1 MEKEGLDEIEQERMI
16 NQAAITS
23 QTNRNMTEAAQY
35 YLEEKEKGIVDIQ
48 LEVESIKLDIYHLL
62 RQDRLILNKENN
74 QVDWV
79 ELEDLSQRTLSDW
92 GVERIMQVINFYIN
106 KNTLLTNFDEKQIRK
121 LMLTFMTELND
132 LILMKY
138 QLIFNTPTFEECKII
153 MLNKLEE
160 KKKLRIFT
168 SEILGKEYDEK
179 EISKELLGEMER
191 TVEKEMSKIKAEQRK
206 EKLRDYGI
214 LIAQLEVIVYATL
227 NRAWKG
233 EERGSI
239 RRHTQISELIGGR
252 PSFNTN
258 KSSGGGMFSWGSR

>member
-1 MEKEGLDEIEQERMI
+1 MGLEEENEQERMY

-23 QTNRNMTEAAQY
+23 QTNRNMTDAAQY
-35 YLEEKEKGIVDIQ
+35 YLEEKEKGIVDVQ
-48 LEVESIKLDIYHLL
+48 LEVDSIKSDIYHLL
-62 RQDRLILNKENN
+62 KQDRLILNKETN
-74 QVDWV
+74 QIDWV
-79 ELEDLSQRTLSDW
+79 EISNLSQRTLSDW

-106 KNTLLTNFDEKQIRK
+106 KNTLLTNFDEKQIRR

-138 QLIFNTPTFEECKII
+138 QLIFRTPTFEECKTI

-160 KKKLRIFT
+160 KKKLKMFT
-168 SEILGKEYDEK
+168 LEILGKTPDEK
-179 EISKELLGEMER
+179 QISKDLLEEMES
-191 TVEKEMSKIKAEQRK
+191 TIEKEMSKIKEEQRK

-227 NRAWKG
+227 NRAWRG

-252 PSFNTN
+252 PNMN
-258 KSSGGGMFSWGSR
+258 MGKSSSGGMFSWGSK